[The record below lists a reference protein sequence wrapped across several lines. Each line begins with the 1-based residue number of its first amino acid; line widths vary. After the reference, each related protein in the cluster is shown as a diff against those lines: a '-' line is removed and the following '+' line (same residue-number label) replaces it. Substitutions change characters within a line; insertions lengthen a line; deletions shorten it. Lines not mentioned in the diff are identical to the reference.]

1 MKQTKIFTHIQPP
14 YHGNMVTVLFSSVFF
29 FCPPIRNLSLSLSLV
44 SQRFGA
50 VYGLET
56 LSQLT
61 DRGTFVPG
69 TTIVDFPRYQFRA
82 TMIDTSR
89 HYYPLPVILQH
100 LDAMSYS
107 KFNVRTFLFVSCDLF
122 SFFPFF
128 FFLLLSSFF
137 AHVYQSKL
145 SHFSHWFSFLIMV
158 SLTSLSLS
166 LPLSSALLRFSTG
179 IS

>member
-1 MKQTKIFTHIQPP
+1 
-14 YHGNMVTVLFSSVFF
+14 MVTVLFSSVFF
-29 FCPPIRNLSLSLSLV
+29 FVALPFAISLSLSLSRFPK
-44 SQRFGA
+44 RFGA

-107 KFNVRTFLFVSCDLF
+107 KFNVRTFLFC
-122 SFFPFF
+122 
-128 FFLLLSSFF
+128 FL
-137 AHVYQSKL
+137 
-145 SHFSHWFSFLIMV
+145 
-158 SLTSLSLS
+158 
-166 LPLSSALLRFSTG
+166 
-179 IS
+179 

>member
-1 MKQTKIFTHIQPP
+1 MGTWLPF
-14 YHGNMVTVLFSSVFF
+14 FSLLFF
-29 FCPPIRNLSLSLSLV
+29 FFLPSHSQSLSLSLSL
-44 SQRFGA
+44 SRFPKRFGA

-107 KFNVRTFLFVSCDLF
+107 KFNVCTFLFVSCDLF

-128 FFLLLSSFF
+128 FFLLSSHMCINQNSLIF
-137 AHVYQSKL
+137 L
-145 SHFSHWFSFLIMV
+145 IGSHFSSWYLCLPSP
-158 SLTSLSLS
+158 SLS
-166 LPLSSALLRFSTG
+166 LSSALLRFSTG